1 MEPPHS
7 YLQQASAAV
16 VHHQDYLNHRQDHAL
31 CGAMLEAPTVL
42 DAEPPDVCPDC
53 EVKLVEYHAVWWR
66 ETALAAVAE
75 LEELRVRY
83 RELAGEDTAADTEAP
98 RQEAPVP
105 DLPEPV
111 TFLDRARKE
120 LLELCRQFDG
130 AVPYFRLKNTMQA
143 FSDRLGTDERVILA
157 EEIGADGSLIRWCAT
172 EAERL
177 GWTVTNSPVQAENEL
192 MWDAWTHDAYQAPK
206 KTKWRLGRSR
216 D

>member
-1 MEPPHS
+1 M
-7 YLQQASAAV
+7 
-16 VHHQDYLNHRQDHAL
+16 
-31 CGAMLEAPTVL
+31 
-42 DAEPPDVCPDC
+42 
-53 EVKLVEYHAVWWR
+53 KLVEYHAVWWR

-83 RELAGEDTAADTEAP
+83 RELAGGKTRRLTRRLLGRKP
-98 RQEAPVP
+98 PPSP

-206 KTKWRLGRSR
+206 KTKWRLGGRSR